1 MSHFANYIKSL
12 VAFGEPR
19 LSEIN
24 WLFESL
30 ITSLNAAQKNAEL
43 VRTSQSVTSLRHAK
57 NLLSFLSRSLTD
69 LPDETLVEHLE
80 EFFDYMEESLDR
92 SIGLPLVE
100 EIEELSSLIQDL
112 PIRLGKIDCSYDV
125 CALSRHKGYRAKTS
139 LEGYMYSNKES

>member
-112 PIRLGKIDCSYDV
+112 RSGWEKLVAPT
-125 CALSRHKGYRAKTS
+125 TS
-139 LEGYMYSNKES
+139 APYQDIKAIEPKLA